1 MFTTSQKR
9 WRIRCYLSDILIG
22 KTIPT
27 FKCIYTPQGSLIIFF
42 CFIELGE
49 ITGKLAR
56 LLSCVIFKTSI
67 FNPLNWVHFDLR
79 SKCGVQILISLSKQ
93 NCLLTYF
100 CLLWFC
106 CCCCCCCFLQKK
118 ESLFYT
124 IHPMKNHPY
133 HFQRHSRYVFCGLL
147 IVWTAPWQAFQSSK
161 DFWVEHL
168 TLVSLIE
175 IELNN

>member
-22 KTIPT
+22 KNIPT
-27 FKCIYTPQGSLIIFF
+27 FKCIYTPQGSLITFF

-56 LLSCVIFKTSI
+56 LLSCVIFKNSI

-93 NCLLTYF
+93 KCLLNFF

-106 CCCCCCCFLQKK
+106 CRCCCFLQKNRVYFTPYMPWK
-118 ESLFYT
+118 T
-124 IHPMKNHPY
+124 IH
-133 HFQRHSRYVFCGLL
+133 
-147 IVWTAPWQAFQSSK
+147 IISK
-161 DFWVEHL
+161 DIADMYFVAC
-168 TLVSLIE
+168 
-175 IELNN
+175 